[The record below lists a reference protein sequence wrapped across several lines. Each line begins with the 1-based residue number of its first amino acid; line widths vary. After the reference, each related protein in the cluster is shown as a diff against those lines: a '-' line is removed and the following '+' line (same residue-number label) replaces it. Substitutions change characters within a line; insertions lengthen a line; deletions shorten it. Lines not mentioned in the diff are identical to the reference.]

1 VLGVGAE
8 SGALPG
14 FRGNCVLLLIH
25 LGCDR
30 FRILINHRVSPQYG
44 TWRIRMFVLNKTTPI
59 LAATTLAVGL
69 LMPTISFARG
79 YQAGGKNLAEKKE
92 GKEGHPVIKAAI
104 RELQHVKMQLQTKA
118 ASDFK
123 GHKAAAIKSIDEAI
137 EHLNQALQSD
147 TK

>member
-1 VLGVGAE
+1 
-8 SGALPG
+8 
-14 FRGNCVLLLIH
+14 
-25 LGCDR
+25 
-30 FRILINHRVSPQYG
+30 
-44 TWRIRMFVLNKTTPI
+44 MFVLNKTTPI

-69 LMPTISFARG
+69 LMPTISFVRG